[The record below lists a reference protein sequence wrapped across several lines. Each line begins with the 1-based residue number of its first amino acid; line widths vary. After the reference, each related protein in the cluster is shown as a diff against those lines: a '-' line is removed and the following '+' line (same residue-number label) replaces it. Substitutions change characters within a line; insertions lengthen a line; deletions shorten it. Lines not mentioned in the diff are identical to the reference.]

1 MFCEVSHFHL
11 QFLSDFVLL
20 TMPSIEEPSIQF
32 CYMNTMEDAF
42 LLWWYWLCKGQSGYQ
57 PNQPHPLIGFTQ
69 RPCQDSLSWPF
80 SSVSGRIFR
89 LYWCILLLQKLI
101 QQQHICRQNIVTNGS
116 GIAVCQIVERITTA
130 FFLIFFGHQ
139 GASTKATWVNGD
151 NW

>member
-1 MFCEVSHFHL
+1 MWSFSFSSAIS
-11 QFLSDFVLL
+11 FRFRFVDNAFDRGAKHSILL
-20 TMPSIEEPSIQF
+20 
-32 CYMNTMEDAF
+32 YDAF

-101 QQQHICRQNIVTNGS
+101 QQQHICRQNFVTNGS
-116 GIAVCQIVERITTA
+116 GIAVCQIVVRITSA
-130 FFLIFFGHQ
+130 FFLIFFGHHW
-139 GASTKATWVNGD
+139 ASTKATWVNGD
-151 NW
+151 HC